1 MCWNGYV
8 RKWRII
14 LTTCHNSCVE
24 PMRQT
29 TLCASH
35 HQSALWLGFRDFVAR
50 ILLVI
55 VLVLFGG
62 WLGFRDFVARIL
74 LVIVLVLFGGW
85 VGIVSFP
92 FSSSSSC
99 TLAVATI
106 TSQLA
111 ISFLL
116 DGEQCGRGPV
126 LLWSK
131 PKKLT
136 CTSAS
141 MFCPIRLE
149 LLSPISL
156 QFDIPKCDQFKF
168 KSWATSSIDSYGHIC
183 EKYWCKLLDRKC
195 PSLFGHLQLS

>member
-29 TLCASH
+29 ALCASH
-35 HQSALWLGFRDFVAR
+35 HQSAL
-50 ILLVI
+50 
-55 VLVLFGG
+55 

-92 FSSSSSC
+92 FSSSSSSC
-99 TLAVATI
+99 MLAVATI

-141 MFCPIRLE
+141 MFCPNRLE

>member
-62 WLGFRDFVARIL
+62 W
-74 LVIVLVLFGGW
+74 

-92 FSSSSSC
+92 FSSSSSSSSSC

-141 MFCPIRLE
+141 MFCPNRLE

-195 PSLFGHLQLS
+195 PSLFGHLQHS